1 MYSLMSP
8 PDDEEDFAALLSQY
22 EREHPDAAR
31 RKQPRVGE
39 TLHCRVVSIG
49 KDAAFVDLGAK
60 SEGMIDLGEL
70 RDADGKLTVA
80 VGDELDATVVETE
93 GEAGCVV
100 LRRRLGRGP
109 EARAELEQA
118 HAHGIP
124 VEGLVS
130 AVVKGGLEVQVAGVR
145 AFCPIS
151 QVEVRFVEDASPY
164 VGQRL
169 TFRITRYEPRG
180 PNVILSRRAILE
192 EETRARA
199 AETRARLGVGAVVE
213 GTVSS
218 LKDYGAFVDL
228 GGLEGLL
235 HVSEI
240 GFARVAHPKEVLAVG
255 QRVSVQILKIERS
268 SEPERPEKISLSLKS
283 LERDPWSDAAERFP
297 EGVRVSGR
305 VARLESFGAFV
316 ELAPGLEGLVHAS
329 ELGGD
334 RPSKGQQVTVTVLGV
349 DVDKRRISLSMA
361 RAGDDAE
368 ADAPRSFSEQ
378 PRFGTLGDLFKK
390 K

>member
-1 MYSLMSP
+1 
-8 PDDEEDFAALLSQY
+8 
-22 EREHPDAAR
+22 
-31 RKQPRVGE
+31 
-39 TLHCRVVSIG
+39 
-49 KDAAFVDLGAK
+49 VDLGAK
-60 SEGMIDLGEL
+60 SEGMVDLAEL
-70 RDADGKLTVA
+70 RDPDGKLTVA

-124 VEGLVS
+124 VEGVVS
-130 AVVKGGLEVQVAGVR
+130 AVIKGGLEVQVAGVR

-151 QVEVRFVEDASPY
+151 QVELRFVEDASAY

-169 TFRITRYEPRG
+169 TFRITRYEPSGGQRG
-180 PNVILSRRAILE
+180 PNVVVSRRAILE
-192 EETRARA
+192 EEARVRA
-199 AETRARLGVGAVVE
+199 AETRARLAVGAVVE

-283 LERDPWSDAAERFP
+283 LERDPWLDAAERFP
-297 EGVRVSGR
+297 EGARVSGR
-305 VARLESFGAFV
+305 VARLEPFGAFV
-316 ELAPGLEGLVHAS
+316 ELAPGVEGLVHAS

-334 RPSKGQQVTVTVLGV
+334 RPNKGQQVVVTVLGV
-349 DVDKRRISLSMA
+349 DVEKRRISLSMA
-361 RAGDDAE
+361 RTADDAD
-368 ADAPRSFSEQ
+368 ADAPRSFAEQ
-378 PRFGTLGDLFKK
+378 PKFGTLGDLFKK